1 MISINQLF
9 GEWAPVNNQM
19 IISVTYSNTNPNL
32 ISFNGFRFTI
42 QLSSSPTFST
52 YVTASQIKKYADV
65 NGVSTLDIQRV
76 VSDYVDYDF
85 NYTTFLWEKNP
96 NKTKFVRIGVEE
108 DWIDI
113 NGNQTFSAF
122 TYSQVRRSVLSRI
135 DLLDFIEWRDPDLS
149 NDNIQSGW
157 IDNDYIL
164 GYTATASNNNEL
176 SPILLDEY
184 KVGLNDYGVVSFF
197 QDIPFFSLSNRFPI
211 DRLVLESY
219 NSNDV
224 LLDKVVKP
232 YNYQFSGDR
241 PRFDDKTI
249 SIFSGPSQISN
260 INAGWRNYSA
270 TQSAGSV
277 FLADPLDGASYYLLY
292 VEYSELD
299 GFTGFKN
306 FYRNSREIKYKL
318 TSYCNDYYRIAWLN
332 SLSGWDFYN
341 FDGRPDITINHT
353 KSSYNKISDYNYQ
366 INTLGGRTN
375 YNSKWNK
382 TIQTNSNWI
391 SREEASLIETMFES
405 PVVFVQVGTEFIP
418 INIITESV
426 KRWTDVDDLF
436 FYQFQFTFQN
446 SEYFRK

>member
-19 IISVTYSNTNPNL
+19 IVSATYSNSNPNL

-76 VSDYVDYDF
+76 VSDYVSYDF
-85 NYTTFLWEKNP
+85 NYSTFLWEKNP

-122 TYSQVRRSVLSRI
+122 TYSQTRRSVLSRI

-197 QDIPFFSLSNRFPI
+197 QEIPFLSVSNRFPI

-219 NSNDV
+219 NSSDV
-224 LLDKVVKP
+224 LLDRVVKAFD
-232 YNYQFSGDR
+232 YGTSSR
-241 PRFDDKTI
+241 PSFDEKTL
-249 SIFSGPSQISN
+249 SIFSGPAQISN

-277 FLADPLDGASYYLLY
+277 FLNNPIQGADYYLLY

-306 FYRNSREIKYKL
+306 FFRNSREIKYKL
-318 TSYCNDYYRIAWLN
+318 ESYCNDYYRIAWLN
-332 SLSGWDFYN
+332 SLSGWDFFN
-341 FDGRPDITINHT
+341 FDGRPDITKNIER
-353 KSSYNKISDYNYQ
+353 SQYNKIQDYNYT
-366 INTLGGRTN
+366 INTLGGNKN
-375 YNSKWNK
+375 YNSRWNT
-382 TIQTNSNWI
+382 TIQTNSNWV
-391 SREEASLIETMFES
+391 SESEGLLIETLFES
-405 PVVFVQVGTEFIP
+405 PVVFLQRGNEFIP
-418 INIITESV
+418 INIVTDSV
-426 KRWTDVDDLF
+426 KRWTEVDDLF
-436 FYQFQFTFQN
+436 LYQFQFTFQN
-446 SEYFRK
+446 NEYYRA